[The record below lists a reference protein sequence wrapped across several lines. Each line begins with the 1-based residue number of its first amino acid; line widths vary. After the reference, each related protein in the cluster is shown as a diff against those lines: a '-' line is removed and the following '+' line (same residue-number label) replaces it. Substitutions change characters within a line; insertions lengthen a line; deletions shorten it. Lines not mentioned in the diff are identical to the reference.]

1 MTNRTPVSIITGYT
15 RVLVQGDLSL
25 VQYII
30 KSWPSAA
37 CVEFGARTE
46 EFLATDYADVHP
58 GLGVLVVAAWKDTA
72 RLINKFISGEIA
84 PLLLPVKGRSV
95 PASWVTWYCIGV
107 RRLRS
112 SSLLSIVYS
121 FGISGSRL

>member
-1 MTNRTPVSIITGYT
+1 MSIITGYA
-15 RVLVQGDLSL
+15 RVLVQSDLSL

-30 KSWPSAA
+30 ESRPSTA
-37 CVEFGARTE
+37 CIEFGARTE
-46 EFLATDYADVHP
+46 EFLATDYADVHS
-58 GLGVLVVAAWKDTA
+58 GLGVLVVAAWKDTVG
-72 RLINKFISGEIA
+72 LINKSIERGIA

-95 PASWVTWYCIGV
+95 PASWVTWYCMGV

-121 FGISGSRL
+121 FGISGRRL